1 MEIKLY
7 DIIDLM
13 LDKNDY
19 TLIIDKNDAANEIRA
34 EEVAEYYD
42 NDSVKWIS
50 VDESPSG
57 DETLCL
63 FVKIE
68 GYSKKEL

>member
-1 MEIKLY
+1 MKIKLY

-13 LDKNDY
+13 LDKDDY
-19 TLIIDKNDAANEIRA
+19 ALIIDKNDAANEIRV
-34 EEVAEYYD
+34 EDVAEYYD
-42 NDSVKWIS
+42 NHSVEWIS

-63 FVKIE
+63 FIRIE